1 MTESNAGEH
10 ASESLDLN
18 RRSFVKLASTLA
30 AGSAAI
36 ASHDVAA
43 EPPPKPDKKTVEGL
57 SEPKPKPET
66 PVRDS
71 LPNSM
76 APAIQFQPF
85 ASGTGAFFDSLP
97 QGPIERQ
104 RIAIRPWVGDRPGSE
119 TEIAFLPAHRLAAL
133 IQAKKL
139 SPVEL
144 TDIYIKRL
152 KQLDPKLL
160 CVVTLLEESAR
171 EAAKQ
176 AEAEIKAG
184 EYRGPLHGIPWG
196 LKDLF
201 AVKGAPTTW
210 GTKPYENRV
219 IDEDSEV
226 YVRLREAG
234 AILIAKLATGVL
246 ALGDNWFRGR
256 CRNPWNVEEGSSGS
270 SAGPGSAT
278 AAGCVGFSIGTET
291 QGSIVSPSKRCG
303 ISALRPTFGRVSRH
317 GGMTLAW
324 SMDKV
329 GPMCRTIEDCAL
341 VFNAIHGAD
350 SKDPSTVT
358 APFAFDGKPDLSK
371 LSIGYLKGTD
381 QEFLNTLTELGA
393 KPKLLPEA
401 PNPRGINQIL
411 EVEAAAAFDEFIA
424 QDLDKQMVNAWRAKG
439 FRTNRDVSAVDYLN
453 NQRKRLK
460 LMQEMDAYM
469 DGVDAYVSMG
479 GDIRLTNLTGNPSAV
494 VPYKMDDQ
502 QPRCLTLIGRM
513 YADDVILSIAHAYQS
528 VTDWHDNHPDVS

>member
-1 MTESNAGEH
+1 M
-10 ASESLDLN
+10 
-18 RRSFVKLASTLA
+18 
-30 AGSAAI
+30 
-36 ASHDVAA
+36 A
-43 EPPPKPDKKTVEGL
+43 EQPPKPDKKPVEGL
-57 SEPKPKPET
+57 PEPKPKDDP

-76 APAIQFQPF
+76 APAVQFQPY
-85 ASGTGAFFDSLP
+85 AGGTGAFLD
-97 QGPIERQ
+97 GRHNDKIELQ
-104 RIAIRPWVGDRPGSE
+104 QIPVSPWTGARPESE

-133 IQAKKL
+133 IQAKEL
-139 SPVEL
+139 SSVEL

-171 EAAKQ
+171 KAAKQ
-176 AEAEIKAG
+176 ADAEIKAG
-184 EYRGPLHGIPWG
+184 KYRGPLHGIPWG

-210 GTKPYENRV
+210 GTKPYEDRV

-226 YVRLREAG
+226 YVRLRDAG

-246 ALGDNWFRGR
+246 ALGDNWFRGK
-256 CRNPWNVEEGSSGS
+256 CRNPWNIEEGSSGS

-358 APFAFDGKPDLSK
+358 APFRFDASIDLSQ

-381 QEFLNTLTELGA
+381 QEFLNKLKELGA
-393 KPKLLPEA
+393 KPKLLPD
-401 PNPRGINQIL
+401 PPSTRGIKNIL
-411 EVEAAAAFDEFIA
+411 GVEGAAAMDEFIA
-424 QDLDKQMVNAWRAKG
+424 QDLDKQMVHPWRAKG
-439 FRTNRDVSAVDYLN
+439 FRKNREVSAVDYLN

-460 LMQEMDAYM
+460 LMREMHAYM

-479 GDIRLTNLTGNPSAV
+479 GDIRLTNLTGNPSVV
-494 VPYKMDDQ
+494 VPYTADDQ
-502 QPRCLTLIGRM
+502 QPRCLTLIGRLF
-513 YADDVILSIAHAYQS
+513 ADDVVLSIAHAYQS
-528 VTDWHDNHPDVS
+528 ATEWHKEHPEIP